1 MLSWVELYLH
11 ILAIQVTAVLHV
23 RVSRVKFC
31 VLVIHVTALISGG
44 ELCFL
49 IIQIAAML
57 SWIELYLHFLAVQ
70 VNTVLHASTCRVELC
85 FLVIQ
90 MTATTSW
97 VELYLHMLV
106 GYLPRVELYLHVRIL
121 QMTALLHVSTRRVEF
136 VSLFVQMNAV
146 LGRAVFTN
154 TCRLDDCSVAYKY
167 CI

>member
-23 RVSRVKFC
+23 HVYRVKFC

-70 VNTVLHASTCRVELC
+70 VNAVLHASTCRVELC
-85 FLVIQ
+85 FLVIHVTAVISGGECLSLVIQ
-90 MTATTSW
+90 MTATTSL

-106 GYLPRVELYLHVRIL
+106 GYLSRVELYLHVRIL
-121 QMTALLHVSTRRVEF
+121 QMTALLHVSTCRVEF
-136 VSLFVQMNAV
+136 VSLFVQMTAM
-146 LGRAVFTN
+146 LF
-154 TCRLDDCSVAYKY
+154 
-167 CI
+167 